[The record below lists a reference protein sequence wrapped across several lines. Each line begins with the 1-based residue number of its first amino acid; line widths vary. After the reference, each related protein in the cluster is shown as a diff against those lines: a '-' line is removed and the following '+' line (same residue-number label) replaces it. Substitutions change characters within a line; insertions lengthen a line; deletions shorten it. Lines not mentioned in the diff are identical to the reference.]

1 MTLSLTELQGRFTII
16 RMMDVNAKVRSK
28 LGSDPTAKQG
38 GGEGPV
44 QRSLARITTCPVSD

>member
-1 MTLSLTELQGRFTII
+1 MTLSLTELQGRFTTI